1 MKNIITGLI
10 LTILTYM
17 MFACKSGKA
26 SCDAYSAQNNANSEI
41 TSNQASK

>member
-10 LTILTYM
+10 LTILTSM

-26 SCDAYSAQNNANSEI
+26 GCDAYGKIESNSV
-41 TSNQASK
+41 SKQASK

>member
-10 LTILTYM
+10 LTILTSI

-26 SCDAYSAQNNANSEI
+26 SCDAYGKIESNSV
-41 TSNQASK
+41 SKQASK